1 MRQKNERKALW
12 LHQKYT
18 YLERGCNR
26 FSTVTLVYAGGG
38 GGRGTASV
46 FIGADWSSMDPSAP
60 SVLCGGSC
68 VAPAATCSTAAAEP
82 TGLTARLPNAR
93 SSGVSASALR

>member
-1 MRQKNERKALW
+1 MLR

-26 FSTVTLVYAGGG
+26 FGTVTLLCAGGG
-38 GGRGTASV
+38 GDKGMTSVSAGAGR
-46 FIGADWSSMDPSAP
+46 SSMDPGAP

-68 VAPAATCSTAAAEP
+68 VTPATTCSTSAVEP
-82 TGLTARLPNAR
+82 TGLTAHFPDACN
-93 SSGVSASALR
+93 SGVSASVYG